1 MVYYLG
7 PYMNIELSKDF
18 IPKSEILRSQR
29 KAFVSPSRR
38 AAGDMSWRGDH
49 T

>member
-7 PYMNIELSKDF
+7 PYMNIELDF
-18 IPKSEILRSQR
+18 IPKSEILRSR
-29 KAFVSPSRR
+29 REAFVSPSQR